1 MNDTNKLNELW
12 QTATELQVEIDG
24 CDYGHDT
31 YSLTACTVEEN
42 GEPRDA
48 TPAELDYFNDE
59 FAGEIADEGAEY
71 WYEKCF

>member
-12 QTATELQVEIDG
+12 TTARDLEIEIDG
-24 CDYGHDT
+24 AEDCYDT

-42 GEPRDA
+42 GESRAA
-48 TPAELDYFNDE
+48 TARELDYFNDE

-71 WYEKCF
+71 WYEKCH